1 MRCVPVG
8 ASHRLRWGCLSL
20 TAIVAVLALTN
31 DAAEARRHKRSHGR
45 LASISSSYDP
55 PYAAIVVDAKNGGV
69 LHAANPDAPRHPAS
83 LTKIMTLYL
92 LFERLESGK
101 ITLETQM
108 PVSEEASSQA
118 PTKLGLRP
126 GDMLKVEDAIGGLVT
141 KSANDAAVVVAE
153 ALGGSVDEFARAMT
167 RKARALGMKNTT
179 YRNANGLPNDE
190 QITSARDQALL
201 GIAIQERFPKYYRY
215 FSTRSYTYR
224 GNAMRNHN
232 HLLGMVEGVDGIK
245 TGFTRDS
252 GFNLVTSVKRGPRF
266 IVAVVLGGRSA
277 GSRDA
282 KMRDLI
288 ETHMANASTKPPS
301 ELVAV
306 AKPEPVPV
314 TKPQLTTPQLASTDN
329 NQASVIPPRA
339 NELPAPI
346 APGSTAPITPV
357 KVKTVTVK
365 VVPPK
370 NDITPAN
377 ITPLKSDV
385 TNTVVASAMPAPIA
399 RPEPPRATAFA
410 ATSPDEALA
419 ETLAAAAP
427 IESAPSTP
435 NLPPARTSVVT
446 KLASVA
452 TAAKE
457 AAIPA
462 AKAEPAPVAKVAA
475 LAKTEEHYA
484 SAPRHTTRGGWAIQ
498 VGAYEDEGEAK
509 QKISTAK
516 TKITAVL
523 QKAEAYIERTVKGAK
538 TYYRARFA
546 GFDRDQAEAACK
558 RLKREDVAC
567 MALKI

>member
-8 ASHRLRWGCLSL
+8 ASRRLRWGCLGL
-20 TAIVAVLALTN
+20 AAIVALLALTSDPA
-31 DAAEARRHKRSHGR
+31 DARRRHKRSHAR

-55 PYAAIVVDAKNGGV
+55 PYAAIVIDAKSGGV

-118 PTKLGLRP
+118 PTKLGLKP
-126 GDMLKVEDAIGGLVT
+126 GDTLKVEDAIKGLVT
-141 KSANDAAVVVAE
+141 KSANDAAVVIAE
-153 ALGGSVDEFARAMT
+153 ALGGSEDEFARAMT

-215 FSTRSYTYR
+215 FSTASFVYR

-232 HLLGMVEGVDGIK
+232 HLLGKVEGVDGIK

-252 GFNLVTSVKRGPRF
+252 GFNLTTSVKRGPRA

-277 GSRDA
+277 ASRDA
-282 KMRDLI
+282 RMRDLI
-288 ETHMANASTKPPS
+288 ETYIAQASTKQPAA
-301 ELVAV
+301 LVAE
-306 AKPEPVPV
+306 AAKSEPTKPEPAPVP
-314 TKPQLTTPQLASTDN
+314 TAKPQLASADST
-329 NQASVIPPRA
+329 QASVIPPRA

-365 VVPPK
+365 LVPPK
-370 NDITPAN
+370 NA
-377 ITPLKSDV
+377 V
-385 TNTVVASAMPAPIA
+385 TSTVTASVIPAPVA
-399 RPEPPRATAFA
+399 KPEPPRATAFEA
-410 ATSPDEALA
+410 ATPDEALA

-427 IESAPSTP
+427 IETTAPSAPTP
-435 NLPPARTSVVT
+435 SLAPPARSGVLG
-446 KLASVA
+446 KLSVA
-452 TAAKE
+452 AAAAKE
-457 AAIPA
+457 VAVPA
-462 AKAEPAPVAKVAA
+462 AKAEPAPTAKVVASA
-475 LAKTEEHYA
+475 NVEEHYA
-484 SAPRHTTRGGWAIQ
+484 SAPRHTRGGWAIQ

-509 QKISTAK
+509 QKISLAK
-516 TKITAVL
+516 TTITSVV

-558 RLKREDVAC
+558 RLKREDLAC